1 MSQYDE
7 FRRAGVFDILAGVF
21 DTEAKSRALLEETD
35 ADPTRLPPF
44 GGVPPVAYWR
54 QVGRELSYG
63 MGPSLSDLMAA
74 AARLYPGNS
83 AFARYATPSPAPGP
97 PAGSAPAAPP
107 APPRGLPVPLPGVPR
122 DPPTEIGGRTSL
134 RVLCLQASPDG
145 TAALRLDREYRELLA
160 IAGARSP
167 RKIDFTL
174 SPATRADDIQG
185 HLLSSAWDI
194 VHFSGHGS
202 AGGLLAFEDTLGRA
216 CPVSVAALAGL
227 FAAASASLEC
237 VVLTSC
243 YSGAYASALR
253 PVAKTVVGSAEPID
267 DRCATAFLKGFY
279 TALAAGG
286 NIHRAFANGV
296 SRMGFD
302 DCPADRMHIDPQ
314 VADDR

>member
-1 MSQYDE
+1 M
-7 FRRAGVFDILAGVF
+7 LAGVF
-21 DTEAKSRALLEETD
+21 DTEAKSRALLEEID
-35 ADPTRLPPF
+35 ADPARLPPF
-44 GGVPPVAYWR
+44 GGMPPVAYWR

-63 MGPSLSDLMAA
+63 MGPSLPDLMAA

-83 AFARYATPSPAPGP
+83 AFARYAASSTSPGP
-97 PAGSAPAAPP
+97 PPGSASAVPSAPP
-107 APPRGLPVPLPGVPR
+107 AGPPSPPPEAPR
-122 DPPTEIGGRTSL
+122 DPPSEIGDRASL

-160 IAGARSP
+160 IARTRSP

-185 HLLSSAWDI
+185 YLLSSTWDI

-202 AGGLLAFEDTLGRA
+202 AGGLLAFEDARGRA
-216 CPVSVAALAGL
+216 CPVAVAALADL

-253 PVAKTVVGSAEPID
+253 PAAKAVIGSAEPID

-286 NIHRAFANGV
+286 NVHRAFANGV